1 MDDYSKLKLSVFEST
16 LDKSDKHRII
26 SYMESCDD
34 EDFQQICESAELIVY
49 GESLMNEA
57 VELSPIRKMKAELQK
72 IKDSKPDEFSKD
84 NEVSEYVNKNYDKLM
99 KCSDILEKEP
109 SKLRSN
115 EVKYTIGTLVATVGW
130 YITMLTFNPLAIGLS
145 SVLMIILAFVYPII
159 DYVRKSDDRKSIDD
173 LTKIRKSLKSIQDN
187 KRLKIEDKKKIT
199 KIIDAIDDAETEMNA
214 KFKLN

>member
-16 LDKSDKHRII
+16 LDKSDKNRII

-72 IKDSKPDEFSKD
+72 IKDSKPDEFSED

-115 EVKYTIGTLVATVGW
+115 EVKYTIGSLVSLVGW
-130 YITMLTFNPLAIGLS
+130 YATMLTFNPLAIGLS
-145 SVLMIILAFVYPII
+145 SVLMFILTFVYPII
-159 DYVRKSDDRKSIDD
+159 NFVRTSDDRKSIDD
-173 LTKIRKSLKSIQDN
+173 LTKIRKSLKSIQD
-187 KRLKIEDKKKIT
+187 KKGLKMEDRKKIT